1 MGLLSPL
8 VNGFYH
14 AYADVELVA
23 NGLPYGGVV
32 AINYEDNL
40 NRAKVRGTGSVPL
53 GLTRGAYEAT
63 ADFEMLLE
71 AFVIMTTA
79 LGPFW
84 RQVPLI
90 FNISYIPLGIAPIPL
105 VTDTIPGS
113 YIGKV
118 TQSGKVS
125 DDALTRKFTLHIPG
139 QILWN
144 NGVAPSVL
152 DQNLIG
158 VVG

>member
-1 MGLLSPL
+1 MGLIAPL
-8 VNGFYH
+8 INGFYH
-14 AYADVELVA
+14 AYADAEIVA

-32 AINYEDNL
+32 AANYSDNL

-53 GLTRGAYEAT
+53 GLTRGAYEAKG
-63 ADFEMLLE
+63 DVEMLLE
-71 AFVIMTTA
+71 AFAIMTTA

-90 FNISYIPLGIAPIPL
+90 FNFSYVPIGLSPIPL
-105 VTDTIPGS
+105 ITDTVIG
-113 YIGKV
+113 YIGEV
-118 TQSGKVS
+118 TFSGKVS

-144 NGVAPSVL
+144 NGALPSVL